1 MVNSVR
7 AQRGQLSTLC
17 NDQNDDGVQRQLQ
30 RLLEKEVENAQ
41 EESNSRLSSAEQ
53 RIVAYGKYPFYRP
66 ENGQAWLPKQARHPV
81 VG

>member
-1 MVNSVR
+1 MIKMMMALKDNR
-7 AQRGQLSTLC
+7 EDC
-17 NDQNDDGVQRQLQ
+17 WK
-30 RLLEKEVENAQ
+30 KEDEDTQ
-41 EESNSRLSSAEQ
+41 EGPDPRLSSAEQ